1 MSPLLV
7 ALLALL
13 GAYVLGVTWQMRRAL
28 QAPEG
33 PPRLREA
40 TRLLGLVTL
49 GVPLAVAL
57 IFVA

>member
-1 MSPLLV
+1 MLV

-33 PPRLREA
+33 APRLREA
-40 TRLLGLVTL
+40 TRLLGMVTL
-49 GVPLAVAL
+49 GVPLVIAL
-57 IFVA
+57 VFVA